1 MTIPQLDALSA
12 TQVKNLPAAFVT
24 ALTDAQEAAI
34 K

>member
-1 MTIPQLDALSA
+1 LTVPQLDAFSA
-12 TQVKNLPAAFVT
+12 TQVKNLPAPFVA